1 MYKQFL
7 WIMVISIVL
16 FMTGCL
22 YCCAVVASDADR
34 REEEMLRKEEEKK
47 LWGFRQ
53 DVCDHGI
60 CVGDCDK
67 CNRNLPFQEVEPDE
81 SN

>member
-1 MYKQFL
+1 MYKCFL

-16 FMTGCL
+16 FMIGCL
-22 YCCAVVASDADR
+22 YCCAVVASEADR
-34 REEEMLRKEEEKK
+34 REEEMLRKDEKK

-67 CNRNLPFQEVEPDE
+67 CQRNLPFQEEDDE
-81 SN
+81 DD